1 MSSYPPGRGPRPAD
15 PYPGLRLAALI
26 AVILGVVLL
35 AAAAFALSY
44 AGIHEIA
51 LRAGVSSGLA
61 RLYPVI
67 FDAMVVVSGAAAL
80 ALRGASWWA
89 RAYAWSSLLLMLA
102 VVATADA
109 LHATNVSLPAQPT
122 RAVVAVTPWV
132 LLLIAFGLWLEML
145 RHFRRVRAASALQAR
160 MAGPTAAAA
169 PALAASGPGAAGQA
183 EQPGQAANGETGDPA
198 AGNGGSAT
206 AQRAAVTWAGAG
218 DVGVGR
224 SLPQPREGLDLILGP
239 REENPPAMT
248 VPGTGTDA
256 AAAYQGEAGQRE
268 PGHGPDQVSYGEE
281 TGYVH
286 PESFRD
292 QGGYAGFLGHGEY
305 GGWVTQPPVPL
316 PAEGIAPP
324 QAEGTAPLPAEGTA
338 PPQAGDTAPPQA
350 EGTAPPQAEGT
361 APPQAE
367 GTAPPQAEGTAPPQA
382 GDAAEP
388 TPAADQDAPGPDG
401 DAAAQTPAPSPTL
414 DRLHS
419 TPAPPED

>member
-35 AAAAFALSY
+35 AAAAFVLSY

-109 LHATNVSLPAQPT
+109 LHATNVSLPAKPT

-160 MAGPTAAAA
+160 MAGPTAAA

-183 EQPGQAANGETGDPA
+183 EQAGQAANGETGDPA
-198 AGNGGSAT
+198 AGNGDSAA
-206 AQRAAVTWAGAG
+206 AQRAAVTWASAG

-239 REENPPAMT
+239 REENPPAMA
-248 VPGTGTDA
+248 VPGTGTDTVA
-256 AAAYQGEAGQRE
+256 AGQGEAGQRE
-268 PGHGPDQVSYGEE
+268 TGHHPHQVSYGEE

-305 GGWVTQPPVPL
+305 GGWVTQPPAPH

-324 QAEGTAPLPAEGTA
+324 EAGETPPLPADGIAPPQAVDTAPLQAGDTA
-338 PPQAGDTAPPQA
+338 PPQAGDTGPPQA
-350 EGTAPPQAEGT
+350 EGTAPPQAEGI
-361 APPQAE
+361 APLQP
-367 GTAPPQAEGTAPPQA
+367 

-388 TPAADQDAPGPDG
+388 TPAADQDAPGPDA

-414 DRLHS
+414 DRLQS